1 MEKEA
6 MKKFRDM
13 VAAQCAEN
21 GKTPEQ
27 MCDDIERL
35 AEYQSGAARDGM
47 IAYADAWREALGIQ
61 NLTLKEQIIKEVL
74 ELTEEECV
82 EVMEFIQTIPKQS
95 LHAV

>member
-1 MEKEA
+1 MRKEE

-27 MCDDIERL
+27 MCDDIEHL
-35 AEYQSGAARDGM
+35 AKYQSGAARDGM
-47 IAYADAWREALGIQ
+47 RAYADAWREALGIQ

-74 ELTEEECV
+74 ELTEEECA
-82 EVMEFIQTIPKQS
+82 EVMEFMQS
-95 LHAV
+95 LHETMM